1 MLSRKLTALLA
12 ASMVFG
18 SSAAVAQSAQP
29 LSLSHSTA
37 AVRAGAPTHD
47 SNKLEGTTIWIVGAI
62 VLGLAI
68 WGIIELVDNGNDNP
82 SSP

>member
-12 ASMVFG
+12 ASMIFG

-29 LSLSHSTA
+29 ASTA
-37 AVRAGAPTHD
+37 VARAAAPTQNG
-47 SNKLEGTTIWIVGAI
+47 SQLEGTTIWIIGAI
-62 VLGLAI
+62 VVGLAI
-68 WGIIELVDNGNDNP
+68 WGIIELTDDNNDNP